1 MALRDGEAFPLAR
14 VERVC
19 RRAGEEAGSRRRE
32 RVRKKLP
39 RGCGEPWKTC
49 AQGRVRCGGVRCPGP
64 RRSLGLPC
72 GLFTDEK
79 TEVKREEGPCRKPG
93 SQGKVQG
100 SL

>member
-14 VERVC
+14 VERAC

-49 AQGRVRCGGVRCPGP
+49 AQGKGEMWW
-64 RRSLGLPC
+64 S
-72 GLFTDEK
+72 
-79 TEVKREEGPCRKPG
+79 
-93 SQGKVQG
+93 
-100 SL
+100 